1 MRSALAFAALTLLA
15 ACTPPP
21 ASAPASAAGS
31 EGGGAAAG
39 DPLATTLSVEPTA
52 DSVRFLLQVT
62 NATQG
67 PLTLEFRSGQS
78 FDFSVSDGGRTLWS
92 WSADMMFTQALR
104 SETLAAGE
112 TRSFDAA
119 WRPPAELRGRTLTA
133 TGRLT
138 SSNHPVMRTQAFR
151 LP

>member
-1 MRSALAFAALTLLA
+1 MRSALAFAAVTLLA
-15 ACTPPP
+15 ACTPP
-21 ASAPASAAGS
+21 AAQAPAPPAGS
-31 EGGGAAAG
+31 DAAGGAA

-52 DSVRFLLQVT
+52 DSVRLLLQVT

-67 PLTLEFRSGQS
+67 PLTLHFTSGQS
-78 FDFSVSDGGRTLWS
+78 YDFSVSDGGRPVWT

-112 TRSFDAA
+112 TRSFRET

-133 TGRLT
+133 TARLT
-138 SSNHPVMRTQAFR
+138 SSSHPVVRTQAFR

>member
-21 ASAPASAAGS
+21 SAPAPAAGS

-39 DPLATTLSVEPTA
+39 EPLVTTLSVEPTA

-104 SETLAAGE
+104 SETLAPGE

-119 WRPPAELRGRTLTA
+119 WRPAPELRGHALTA

-138 SSNHPVMRTQAFR
+138 SSNHPVERTQAFR

>member
-15 ACTPPP
+15 ACTPPT
-21 ASAPASAAGS
+21 AQAPAPAAGS
-31 EGGGAAAG
+31 DAGGGAAG
-39 DPLATTLSVEPTA
+39 PLVTTLSVEPSA

-62 NATQG
+62 NATQA
-67 PLTLEFRSGQS
+67 PLTLRFNSGQS
-78 FDFSVSDGGRTLWS
+78 YDFSVSDGGRTVWT
-92 WSADMMFTQALR
+92 WSAEMMFTQALR

-112 TRSFDAA
+112 TRAFTET
-119 WRPPAELRGRTLTA
+119 WRPAPELRGRMLSA

-138 SSNHPVMRTQAFR
+138 SSSHPVERTQAFR

>member
-21 ASAPASAAGS
+21 ASAPAPSSGS
-31 EGGGAAAG
+31 DSGGAPSG
-39 DPLATTLSVEPTA
+39 DPLVTTLSVEPAA

-62 NATQG
+62 NATRG

-78 FDFSVSDGGRTLWS
+78 FDFAVGDGGRTVWTWS
-92 WSADMMFTQALR
+92 DDMMFTQALR

-112 TRSFDAA
+112 TRSFDAT
-119 WRPPAELRGRTLTA
+119 WRPPAGLRGRTLTA

-138 SSNHPVMRTQAFR
+138 SSSHPVERTQAFR

>member
-1 MRSALAFAALTLLA
+1 MRSALAFAAMTLLA
-15 ACTPPP
+15 ACTPPG
-21 ASAPASAAGS
+21 ASAPAPASGS
-31 EGGGAAAG
+31 DAGGAASG
-39 DPLATTLSVEPTA
+39 EPLVTTLSVEPAA

-67 PLTLEFRSGQS
+67 PLTLQFRSGQS
-78 FDFSVSDGGRTLWS
+78 FDFSVSDGGRTLWT

-104 SETLAAGE
+104 SETLAPGE
-112 TRSFDAA
+112 TRSFDAS

-138 SSNHPVMRTQAFR
+138 SSSHPVERTQAFR

>member
-15 ACTPPP
+15 ACTPP
-21 ASAPASAAGS
+21 AAQAPAPAAGS
-31 EGGGAAAG
+31 DAGGGAAE
-39 DPLATTLSVEPTA
+39 PLVTTLSVEPTA

-67 PLTLEFRSGQS
+67 PLTLDFRSGQS
-78 FDFSVSDGGRTLWS
+78 YDFAVSDGGRTVWS
-92 WSADMMFTQALR
+92 WAADMMFTQALR

-112 TRSFDAA
+112 TRAFSER
-119 WRPPAELRGRTLTA
+119 WRPPAELRGRLLTA
-133 TGRLT
+133 TARLT
-138 SSNHPVMRTQAFR
+138 SSNHPVARTQAFR

>member
-15 ACTPPP
+15 ACTPPG
-21 ASAPASAAGS
+21 AQAPAPAAGS

-39 DPLATTLSVEPTA
+39 EPLVTTLSVEPAA

-67 PLTLEFRSGQS
+67 PLTLEFHSGQS
-78 FDFSVSDGGRTLWS
+78 FDFSVSDGGRTLWT
-92 WSADMMFTQALR
+92 WSAEMMFTQALR

-112 TRSFDAA
+112 TRSFDAS
-119 WRPPAELRGRTLTA
+119 WRPPADARGRTLTA

-138 SSNHPVMRTQAFR
+138 SSSHPVERTQAFR

>member
-15 ACTPPP
+15 ACTPPG
-21 ASAPASAAGS
+21 AQAPAPAAGS
-31 EGGGAAAG
+31 DAGGGAAG
-39 DPLATTLSVEPTA
+39 PLVTTLSVEPAA

-78 FDFSVSDGGRTLWS
+78 YDFTVSDEGRPLWR
-92 WSADMMFTQALR
+92 WSQEMMFTQALR

-112 TRSFDAA
+112 TRAYSAS
-119 WRPPAELRGRTLTA
+119 WRPEGDLRGRLLTA
-133 TGRLT
+133 TAHLA
-138 SSNHPVMRTQAFR
+138 SSNHPVERTQAFR

>member
-15 ACTPPP
+15 ACTPNGV
-21 ASAPASAAGS
+21 SAPAPAAGS
-31 EGGGAAAG
+31 EGGGAAGG
-39 DPLATTLSVEPTA
+39 DPLVTTLSVEPTA
-52 DSVRFLLQVT
+52 DSVRLLLQVT

-78 FDFSVSDGGRTLWS
+78 FDFAVSEGGHTLWT

-112 TRSFDAA
+112 TRSFDAT
-119 WRPPAELRGRTLTA
+119 WRPAAELRGHALTA

-138 SSNHPVMRTQAFR
+138 SSNHPVERTQAFR

>member
-15 ACTPPP
+15 ACTPPSP
-21 ASAPASAAGS
+21 SAPAPASGS
-31 EGGGAAAG
+31 DDGGAASG
-39 DPLATTLSVEPTA
+39 EPLATTLSVEPTA

-78 FDFSVSDGGRTLWS
+78 FDFAVSEGARALWT

-112 TRSFDAA
+112 TRSFDAS
-119 WRPPAELRGRTLTA
+119 WHPPAELRGRTLTA

-138 SSNHPVMRTQAFR
+138 SSSHPVERTQAFR